1 MTRALT
7 ASAAFLVAAST
18 LTLSQER
25 PPQAIDPDAHYQL
38 GPDSLARPGVP
49 RGTVRGPFILPSEA
63 YPGTQ
68 HAYWVYVPAQYD
80 AAVPASL
87 MVFNDGQAFK
97 NMDGDLRV
105 PNVLDNLIYRRE
117 IPVMLAVFINPGRT
131 PEKPEPTPQ
140 NWGDRTTN
148 RPTEYNSL
156 DDRYARVIVDELL
169 PALQRD
175 YNISAD
181 PESRGIGGASSGAIA
196 AFTVAWQRP
205 AHFRKVLSLIG
216 SFVNLRGG
224 HAYAEIVRTSERKP
238 LRIFLQDGRNDNRG
252 TGRGGVYDENRD
264 WFVQNVRLVR
274 ALTEKGYDV
283 NYAWGIGR
291 HSQKHGGAMLPDM
304 LRWLWRDHPASLAHT
319 DDVER
324 SFRAPRPPQEA
335 ASTPPPD
342 PTVPTDLRELLARDS
357 SEMQLV
363 LVRYAADR
371 VLLAGNYQGGIEG
384 GRGGSAPGGP
394 PLVSVSTARV
404 ARLKRFDLDWQ
415 SALKR
420 LDASR
425 LSPLARKHLD
435 GLTGTIAENLA
446 ALDAASASVDRIA
459 PLLPFAPRIV
469 WLYESRVRME
479 DVDSQR
485 AAGELTAMVKEIA
498 AVRSRLEA
506 GLTQGAADG
515 LGADPET
522 ANRGAEAV
530 DSLRASLAN
539 WFEFFDGYDPVFT
552 WWMGV
557 PFRHADAAL
566 RGYAAFL
573 RDRVGTA
580 NASAVPQ
587 PEPRPIPPAPPQKLD
602 TVPDLSTLMAL
613 PRDEMGP
620 VVARFLGRPAAGSGR
635 AAAAP
640 PQRDPQYYR
649 DWLDA
654 LKSLDFQTLSR
665 NAQVDYLFIRTTAER
680 ILDRAAVAPQADIPR
695 KADSSGITGA
705 ARGRQG
711 LLFDLAD
718 EMIPYTPEELV
729 ALGYRELEALEK
741 EMRKASREMGF
752 GDDWKRAVEQV
763 KTMHP
768 PPGGKPAAVRAMLY
782 EAIDYLR
789 RRDLITVPP
798 AAAESL
804 RMNMMSPERQLINPF
819 FTGGAQITVS
829 FPTNTMEYEDRLQS
843 MRGNNIPFNHATAF
857 HEMIPGHNLAAYMA
871 PRFAAY
877 RPSLGSTPFFGE
889 GWPLYW
895 EIILYEKGFHDTP
908 AERVGALFWRMHR
921 AARIVFSMNF
931 HLGVWSPQE
940 CIDFLVERV
949 GHERNNATAEVRRSF
964 QDAPPLYQ
972 AAYLL
977 GGLQL
982 RSLRREL
989 VESGRMTEKA
999 FHDEVIRQGSM
1010 PIAWLR
1016 LAMSSTPLRP
1026 EPPAPWRFYGE
1037 LPVSSRP

>member
-1 MTRALT
+1 MRLIPAIAGALV
-7 ASAAFLVAAST
+7 LAST
-18 LTLSQER
+18 LALTQER
-25 PPQAIDPDAHYQL
+25 PQPSVDPDSQYQL
-38 GPDSLARPGVP
+38 GPDSLPRAGVP
-49 RGTVRGPFILPSEA
+49 KGVVRGPFILPSEA

-68 HAYWVYVPAQYD
+68 HTYWIYVPAQYERSS
-80 AAVPASL
+80 PASL

-105 PNVLDNLIYRRE
+105 PNVLDNLIVRRE
-117 IPVMLAVFINPGRT
+117 IPVMIAVFINPGRT
-131 PEKPEPTPQ
+131 AEQPEPTPQ

-169 PALQRD
+169 PALEKD
-175 YNISAD
+175 YSIAPD

-196 AFTVAWQRP
+196 AFTVAWHRP
-205 AHFRKVLSLIG
+205 THFRKVLSLIG

-224 HAYAEIVRTSERKP
+224 HAYADIVRTSEKKP

-264 WFVQNVRLVR
+264 WFLQNVRLAR
-274 ALTEKGYDV
+274 ALTEQGYDV

-304 LRWLWRDHPASLAHT
+304 LRWLWRDHPVSAVHS

-324 SFRAPRPPQEA
+324 SFRSPRPRQEA
-335 ASTPPPD
+335 TPPTPD
-342 PTVPTDLRELLARDS
+342 PAVPANLNDLLAPES

-371 VLLAGNYQGGIEG
+371 VLLNGNYQGGIEG
-384 GRGGSAPGGP
+384 GRGSAPGAP
-394 PLVSVSTARV
+394 PLVSVSFARI

-415 SALKR
+415 GAVAR
-420 LDASR
+420 IDGSR
-425 LSPLARKHLD
+425 LSALARKQLE
-435 GLTGTIAENLA
+435 GLKGTIAENLA
-446 ALDAASASVDRIA
+446 ALDTGAASVARIS

-469 WLYESRVRME
+469 GLYESRARME

-485 AAGELTAMVKEIA
+485 AAGDVTTVVREVA
-498 AVRSRLEA
+498 AVRAQLESGLAA
-506 GLTQGAADG
+506 GATDG
-515 LGADPET
+515 LRADPET
-522 ANRGAEAV
+522 ANLAADAV
-530 DSLRASLAN
+530 DSLRTSLNN

-552 WWMGV
+552 WWMGL
-557 PFRHADAAL
+557 PFKHADAAL

-580 NASAVPQ
+580 NAAGTA
-587 PEPRPIPPAPPQKLD
+587 PPAARPVPPAAPPKFD
-602 TVPDLSTLMAL
+602 SVPDLASLMAL
-613 PRDEMGP
+613 PRDEMAPILVRFVGP
-620 VVARFLGRPAAGSGR
+620 RASGR
-635 AAAAP
+635 GAAP
-640 PQRDPQYYR
+640 QSARDPQHYR
-649 DWLDA
+649 SWLDA
-654 LKSLDFQTLSR
+654 LKSLEFSTLSR

-680 ILDRAAVAPQADIPR
+680 MLARAAVPPQSDVPR
-695 KADSSGITGA
+695 KTDASGIAGA

-729 ALGYRELEALEK
+729 VLGYRELEALEK

-752 GDDWKRAVEQV
+752 GDDWKAAVEKV

-789 RRDLITVPP
+789 RRDLITVPA

-843 MRGNNIPFNHATAF
+843 MRGNNVPFNHATAF
-857 HEMIPGHNLAAYMA
+857 HEMIPGHNLVSYMA

-940 CIDFLVERV
+940 CIDLLVERV

-964 QDAPPLYQ
+964 QDAAPVYQ

-999 FHDEVIRQGSM
+999 FHDEVMRQGSM

-1016 LAMSSTPLRP
+1016 LAMSTTPLRP